1 MTEPDPGAQW
11 LAAVQEMQRQTAEA
25 HMHFQRVLADSHQAF
40 LQMAENTFA
49 AFTGQSQPLPQLA
62 PAPVL
67 MPPVPEPQIVQPLV
81 LEPPIPQQHILE
93 PLPAE
98 AATTTGPVSLELL
111 LSVVADKTGYPV
123 DMLNGGMDLETDLGI
138 DSIKKVEIFAAVR
151 QRAEGLPPT
160 DSPQMAQLFQARTLD
175 EVMRRATDDSA
186 VPTVAGTD
194 AGDQSP
200 AVVVRRLQVRP
211 IAAPA
216 CGLALAGLSH
226 GPIAV
231 VDAGSGFASAVVSQL
246 EAHGITATVEDTPPR
261 DAWGVI
267 LLGGLAPTSDPELA
281 GSVSRAAFHAA
292 RDVAASMGERGGVFV
307 TVQDTGGCFGLEDPD
322 PKRAWLG
329 GLAALAR
336 TAAKEWPLAAVKA
349 IDCHRGDRSS
359 DAIAAAIVDELL
371 TGGSTLDVGL
381 RADGT
386 RWTLAE
392 SEPTPAPAL
401 DLPITDDSVL
411 VVSGGARGVTA
422 AALLSLAAAC
432 RPRMLLIGRTA
443 LADEPESLASAHD
456 EPSLTRVLAERGRSD
471 GSAASTPSQLA
482 TQARTILARREV
494 RATLADLERA
504 GATVRYAA
512 LDITDRAA
520 LNRELVRVRQEW
532 GQITGLIHGAGVL
545 ADKRIADKTDDQF
558 DRVYTT
564 KVAGLSALLDATASD
579 PLEVLFLFSSV
590 AARYGNPGQCDY
602 AMSNEVL
609 NQVACAE
616 QRRRPS
622 CRVRAVGWGPW
633 EAGMVTA
640 SRAAHFRS
648 LGVPLI
654 PLDKGARAFVAE
666 LGTADDAAYVL
677 LAAASE
683 HDGDILG
690 TGPTSLVVE
699 ATVNA
704 RTHGFLA
711 DHAPADVPVLPLA
724 MVMEWFASAGYS
736 RHHDRST
743 SLADIRVLS
752 RIELPDLAT
761 YGHRFAVE
769 GTAAEHDPDA
779 LDLRLTSSTGAAHYR
794 ARLIAPSAPQLWT
807 APDAVDEPFTEKSIY
822 EASVLFHG
830 PNFHVLRGVKGLSRH
845 GAEARV
851 VGVRAIGWPGGPWWT
866 DPAAIDGALQAAVLW
881 ARHATGNATLPMGM
895 DALRVHRAGPAP
907 GPLRC
912 LVRAASITADQNRCD
927 IALLDE
933 DGEVRTELLGVSL
946 IRRPDM
952 ASATASLVRPVC

>member
-1 MTEPDPGAQW
+1 
-11 LAAVQEMQRQTAEA
+11 
-25 HMHFQRVLADSHQAF
+25 
-40 LQMAENTFA
+40 
-49 AFTGQSQPLPQLA
+49 
-62 PAPVL
+62 
-67 MPPVPEPQIVQPLV
+67 MPPAPEPQIVQPPV
-81 LEPPIPQQHILE
+81 VEPSILRQQVPEAPILQRQVPE
-93 PLPAE
+93 APPAE
-98 AATTTGPVSLELL
+98 RAATTEPVSLALL
-111 LSVVADKTGYPV
+111 LSIVADKTGYPV

-160 DSPQMAQLFQARTLD
+160 DSPGMAQLFQARTLD

-186 VPTVAGTD
+186 VPAVADPD
-194 AGDQSP
+194 AGDQGP

-216 CGLALAGLSH
+216 CGLALAGLRN
-226 GPIAV
+226 GPITVVDGGSGLAPAV
-231 VDAGSGFASAVVSQL
+231 VARLG
-246 EAHGITATVEDTPPR
+246 AHGITATVEDMPAR

-267 LLGGLAPTSDPELA
+267 LLSGLAPVSDPEQA

-292 RDVAASMGERGGVFV
+292 RNVAAGMGERGGVFV
-307 TVQDTGGCFGLEDPD
+307 TVQDTGGYFGLEDPD
-322 PKRAWLG
+322 PQRAWLG

-336 TAAKEWPLAAVKA
+336 TAAKEWPSAAVKA
-349 IDCHRGDRSS
+349 IDAQRGDRGCG
-359 DAIAAAIVDELL
+359 AMAAVIVDELL

-392 SEPTPAPAL
+392 IEPTPAPAL
-401 DLPITDDSVL
+401 DLPITLDSVL

-422 AALLSLAAAC
+422 ASLLSLVAAC
-432 RPRMLLIGRTA
+432 QPRMLLIGRTA
-443 LADEPESLASAHD
+443 LAEEPEFLASARD
-456 EPSLTRVLAERGRSD
+456 EPSLTRVLAARERSD
-471 GSAASTPSQLA
+471 GGAASTPSQLA
-482 TQARTILARREV
+482 AQVRTILARREV
-494 RATLADLERA
+494 RATLAELERA

-520 LNRELVRVRQEW
+520 VSRELARVREEW
-532 GQITGLIHGAGVL
+532 GRITGLIHGAGVL

-558 DRVYTT
+558 DRVYST

-579 PLEVLFLFSSV
+579 PLELLCVFSSV

-602 AMSNEVL
+602 AMGNEVL

-622 CRVRAVGWGPW
+622 CRVHALGWGPW
-633 EAGMVTA
+633 DAGMVTA
-640 SRAAHFRS
+640 SHAAHFTS

-654 PLDKGARAFVAE
+654 TLDEGAGAFVAE
-666 LGTADDAAYVL
+666 LGTAGGAVHVL
-677 LAAASE
+677 LAAASGP
-683 HDGDILG
+683 DGGILR
-690 TGPTSLVVE
+690 TGPSGLVVE
-699 ATVNA
+699 ASVDA
-704 RTHGFLA
+704 HTHGFLA

-724 MVMEWFASAGYS
+724 MALEWFASAGHS
-736 RHHDRST
+736 RHPGRPT
-743 SLADIRVLS
+743 SLADIRVLN
-752 RIELPDLAT
+752 RIDLPDLST
-761 YGHRFAVE
+761 RGHRFTVE
-769 GTAAEHDPDA
+769 GTGAGHDPDA
-779 LDLRLTSSTGAAHYR
+779 LDLRLTSSTVAAHYR
-794 ARLIAPSAPQLWT
+794 ARLVAPGAPPQLWT
-807 APDAVDEPFTEKSIY
+807 TPDAMDEAFTEKSIY
-822 EASVLFHG
+822 EAPVLFHG
-830 PNFHVLRGVKGLSRH
+830 PDFQVLRRVDGLSRH

-881 ARHATGNATLPMGM
+881 AGYATGDATLPMGM

-907 GPLRC
+907 GTLRC
-912 LVRAASITADQNRCD
+912 LVRATSIAADQTRCD
-927 IALLDE
+927 IALLDK

-952 ASATASLVRPVC
+952 ASVRGARASDSGAVAANASLVRPA